1 MDSDKYYFSSSVR
14 TDKII
19 YQLNH
24 INNHKD
30 SSINYSINSLISS
43 IDQDTLFDFIEFYH
57 DKYNDI
63 LSEYQSIVE
72 NYIKSNNITIKKKI
86 QDLSYQLLLIL
97 LTYSECEIK
106 VLYSFDELKQKI
118 KTKLPSNGF
127 NVTDIFHCYQLN
139 EYFDK
144 KITNQSPKYI
154 LFKSFNG
161 FGDRIQCLLYV
172 IQYCLHTNRILVIDW
187 TDDTWS
193 TDEKYDFDTYFFI
206 KDVPIMKYKD
216 FKEFYKTKKHN
227 LSIYPTYWNENI
239 FSHKINN
246 LNEVCLPN
254 KNTILNDIIINKSGD
269 FKEDI
274 LIYVGSQ
281 YRYINYRLFKNH
293 FRINSYILDIIFQTD
308 FYQTILSKKEKYCV
322 IHLRGGDKMV
332 HKSNKK
338 HLLWNNNSI
347 HEDEYVDQLLQQLDD
362 SYQNILL
369 LSDTISLLDKCY
381 SKLKDKPYT
390 IYMTNNT
397 KQNENKG
404 LHKIKDI
411 YKSQINQEMLT
422 DFYFMIQADKII
434 SDNYSAFSNIC
445 KSITY

>member
-1 MDSDKYYFSSSVR
+1 M
-14 TDKII
+14 
-19 YQLNH
+19 
-24 INNHKD
+24 
-30 SSINYSINSLISS
+30 
-43 IDQDTLFDFIEFYH
+43 
-57 DKYNDI
+57 NDWYEQW
-63 LSEYQSIVE
+63 SKGGAGPNFRVE
-72 NYIKSNNITIKKKI
+72 KPDEYIKYFNWFPNWVNIYFFNKVSDFLYGIIFITIIVLSIFFSRKKVKVEKKI
-86 QDLSYQLLLIL
+86 NLNLILILLLIL
-97 LTYSECEIK
+97 LFEWFYNHPALRYGGY
-106 VLYSFDELKQKI
+106 VLIGLIIFIPLAKKIEQYKNSFDQVSKKI
-118 KTKLPSNGF
+118 YFLIILVF
-127 NVTDIFHCYQLN
+127 IIFLARNVT
-139 EYFDK
+139 
-144 KITNQSPKYI
+144 
-154 LFKSFNG
+154 
-161 FGDRIQCLLYV
+161 RI
-172 IQYCLHTNRILVIDW
+172 
-187 TDDTWS
+187 
-193 TDEKYDFDTYFFI
+193 
-206 KDVPIMKYKD
+206 
-216 FKEFYKTKKHN
+216 FKEVDQYHYKP
-227 LSIYPTYWNENI
+227 L
-239 FSHKINN
+239 
-246 LNEVCLPN
+246 
-254 KNTILNDIIINKSGD
+254 KNVYYHVD
-269 FKEDI
+269 
-274 LIYVGSQ
+274 
-281 YRYINYRLFKNH
+281 KNH